1 MKSDVAIVGGGPAGA
16 ALAALCARG
25 GLSVTIFEQHEKP
38 AVVVGESLLPFGNR
52 VLEMLDVSMAG
63 FVAKHGAVFHR
74 NGRSERFAF
83 SEAER
88 PTWTFAHQVE
98 RAIFDAR
105 LRDAASRAGA
115 RFEFGALRS
124 APSGHRWT
132 VDATGRC
139 RTIGRHFTTHH
150 RHEGLKNAAVAAH
163 FEDVLPSEG
172 TAPGDIAIL
181 SLPGAWF
188 WVIPLTPRITSVGLV
203 TTPARRGL
211 RFEAA
216 LDECPEAKR
225 ILAPAR
231 ALTPL
236 RGHQDFTEIAQRFAG
251 DDWAL
256 VGDAAMFL
264 DPIFSSGV
272 LFGLEGAERLS
283 RVLLGTLSAE
293 QYQAEMR
300 AAGKLV
306 EALILGFYSGDF
318 FDLAFSPHETQS
330 LPIRQGIVSLLAG
343 DVFQDGGARLAQV
356 VARRLP
362 ELSARMRESGGE
374 SK

>member
-1 MKSDVAIVGGGPAGA
+1 MSADLAIVGAGPAGA
-16 ALAALCARG
+16 ALATLCARG
-25 GLSVTIFEQHEKP
+25 GMSVTLFEQHEKP
-38 AVVVGESLLPFGNR
+38 KVVVGESLLPFGNR
-52 VLEMLDVSMAG
+52 VLEMLGVSMEG
-63 FVAKHGAVFHR
+63 FLLKYGALFHHE
-74 NGRSERFAF
+74 GRPERFAF

-88 PTWTFAHQVE
+88 PIWPFAHQVE
-98 RAIFDAR
+98 RAVFDERIREVAR
-105 LRDAASRAGA
+105 AAGVH
-115 RFEFGALRS
+115 FEFGAVRA
-124 APSGHRWT
+124 APQGYRWT
-132 VDATGRC
+132 VDASGRC
-139 RTIGRHFTTHH
+139 RTIGRAWTTHH
-150 RHEGLKNAAVAAH
+150 RHENLKNAAVAGH
-163 FEDVLPSEG
+163 FENVLASEG
-172 TAPGDIAIL
+172 SVAGDIAIL

-188 WVIPLTPRITSVGLV
+188 WVIPLTPSVTSVGLV

-225 ILAPAR
+225 VLAPAR

-236 RGHQDFTEIAQRFAG
+236 RGHQDFTEVAERFVG

-264 DPIFSSGV
+264 DPVFSSGV

-283 RVLLGTLSAE
+283 RVLLGTLSGE
-293 QYQAEMR
+293 QYQSEMR

-318 FDLAFSPHETQS
+318 FDLAFTAHDAQS
-330 LPIRQGIVSLLAG
+330 LPIRQGVVSLLAG
-343 DVFQDGGARLAQV
+343 DVFEDGGARLAQV

-362 ELSARMRESGGE
+362 ELAARMRESRTV
-374 SK
+374 